1 MKEYIISDGDCTRAV
16 ILPEKGATLT
26 RILHDGVDFLYVDE
40 ENLASPERPR
50 CGVPFLFP
58 IFGRLTDWKYTWE
71 GKEYTMDIHGFG
83 HTSPWQVAEHTEST
97 LVLVLEANEETLSQY
112 PFRFRVTLT
121 FRAEKGAV
129 SIHQKYE
136 NLGTKPMPYNFGF
149 HPYFRV
155 EKLSHIRVEST
166 AETHADFMK
175 GQMTP
180 LGHGTVGVE
189 LPEGAPETGAALLG
203 VTGPTILHIPE
214 EGKQLTME
222 FSPDYPQHV
231 LWNQGGKPF
240 LCVEPINGTADGL
253 NKGIYLTLNPGEV
266 KEAFVRF
273 TPECI

>member
-1 MKEYIISDGDCTRAV
+1 MEKYIISDGSCTQAE

-26 RILHDGVDFLYVDE
+26 RILHNGVDFLYVDE
-40 ENLASPERPR
+40 ENLASAERPR

-58 IFGRLTDWKYTWE
+58 IFGRLSDWKYTWE
-71 GKEYTMDIHGFG
+71 GREYSMAIHGFA
-83 HTSPWQVAEHTEST
+83 HTSAWTVAARSRDA
-97 LVLVLEANEETLSQY
+97 LVLVLEANEETLAQY

-121 FRAEKGAV
+121 FRAENGAV

-136 NLGTKPMPYNFGF
+136 NLDTKPMPYNFGF

-155 EKLSHIRVEST
+155 EELSHIRVEST
-166 AETHADFMK
+166 ADVHVDFIAGK
-175 GQMTP
+175 QIP
-180 LGHGTVGVE
+180 LGHGTVGVT
-189 LPEGAPETGAALLG
+189 LPEGAPETGAALMG
-203 VTGPTILHIPE
+203 VTGPTVLHIPE

-231 LWNQGGKPF
+231 LWTQANKPF

-253 NKGIYLTLNPGEV
+253 NKGIYLTLQPGET

-273 TPECI
+273 HPKCL

>member
-1 MKEYIISDGDCTRAV
+1 MKKFIISDGVCTQAE
-16 ILPEKGATLT
+16 ILPEKGGTLT
-26 RILHDGVDFLYVDE
+26 RIIHNGVDFLYVDE

-71 GKEYTMDIHGFG
+71 DKEYSMDIHGFG
-83 HTSPWQVAEHTEST
+83 HTSSWQVADHTDNK
-97 LVLVLEANEETLSQY
+97 LILVLEANEDTLAQY

-121 FRAEKGAV
+121 FLTENGAI
-129 SIHQKYE
+129 SIEQKYE
-136 NLGTKPMPYNFGF
+136 NLDTKPMPYNFGF

-155 EKLSHIRVEST
+155 EDLSHIQVEAN
-166 AETHADFMK
+166 AETHVDFMAGK
-175 GQMTP
+175 QIP
-180 LGHGTVGVE
+180 LGHGTVGVT
-189 LPEGAPETGAALLG
+189 LPAGAPETGAALLG
-203 VTGPTILHIPE
+203 TTSPTILHIPE

-222 FSPDYPQHV
+222 FSPDYPQHI

-253 NKGIYLTLNPGEV
+253 NKGIYLTLNPGET

-273 TPECI
+273 IPKCI